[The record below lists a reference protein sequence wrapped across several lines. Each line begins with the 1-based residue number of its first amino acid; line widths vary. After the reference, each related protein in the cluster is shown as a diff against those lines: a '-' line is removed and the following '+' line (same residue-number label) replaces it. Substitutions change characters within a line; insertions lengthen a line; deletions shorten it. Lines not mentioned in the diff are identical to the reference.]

1 MAYEFGGGLR
11 DRITQHLERH
21 PRNALTEP
29 GMRHAAVAVVVTRHD
44 TTGEACFWLTRRAA
58 KLRRHSGQFALPG
71 GRIDEGE
78 TAREAALRELREEM
92 GVTLEA
98 GDVLGMLD
106 DFATRSGFCITPF
119 VMWAAGDVKLVPDP
133 IEVARVFH
141 VPLADLDSPEIP
153 KLRESDTPGRHI
165 MSAPI
170 ATMGHEIYA
179 PTAAMLFQFR
189 EVGLHGRETR
199 VAHFDQPAF
208 ARK

>member
-1 MAYEFGGGLR
+1 MNSATACVRALSDILR
-11 DRITQHLERH
+11 RI
-21 PRNALTEP
+21 PRIAVTDP
-29 GMRHAAVAVVVTRHD
+29 DMRHAAVALVVNPLDD
-44 TTGEACFWLTRRAA
+44 TGDACFWLTRRAA
-58 KLRRHSGQFALPG
+58 KLRRHGGQFALPG
-71 GRIDEGE
+71 GRVDDGE
-78 TAREAALRELREEM
+78 TALQAALRELEEEL
-92 GVTLEA
+92 GVSLGPA
-98 GDVLGMLD
+98 DVLGTLD

-119 VMWAAGDVKLVPDP
+119 VMWSGGGVTLAPDP
-133 IEVARVFH
+133 TEVARVFH
-141 VPLADLDSPEIP
+141 VPLDDLDSPAIP

-189 EVGLHGRETR
+189 EVALHGRATR